1 MKPEERSQFILG
13 QLNAGLRTEWS
24 QVEGLEASLE
34 KLLHEAKARADGHIS
49 AADRATWNAAW
60 DAVHKKLATIQKC
73 AAEAR
78 ERFDA
83 GGDAD
88 ALEPWNSI
96 SATDHELDALFDTLR
111 VTGRESL
118 PGQELEPWY
127 DGWKGLW
134 VAIEEKLSLLRAHI
148 VATRFRLEMR
158 QDFGADQADEVTRQI
173 LASLPENATLEEAER
188 YAAEYRVAHH
198 EAEQHGEHPTLRD
211 IVRGLFLL
219 PEETPEE
226 RVLKTRRILQA
237 RRRNQR
243 AVAASKASP

>member
-1 MKPEERSQFILG
+1 
-13 QLNAGLRTEWS
+13 
-24 QVEGLEASLE
+24 
-34 KLLHEAKARADGHIS
+34 
-49 AADRATWNAAW
+49 
-60 DAVHKKLATIQKC
+60 VHTKLATIQKC

-78 ERFDA
+78 DRFDA
-83 GGDAD
+83 GEDAD
-88 ALEPWNSI
+88 ALQPWNAI

-134 VAIEEKLSLLRAHI
+134 VTIEEKLSLLRAHI

-158 QDFGADQADEVTRQI
+158 QDFGADQADEVTKQI

-188 YAAEYRVAHH
+188 YATEYRVAHH

-219 PEETPEE
+219 PEETPDE
-226 RVLKTRRILQA
+226 RVQKTRRILQA
-237 RRRNQR
+237 RRRTQR